1 MTDIISTPPK
11 SYLGLSRTNISI
23 IDVVRHNP
31 GICNKDIIHST
42 GYVRSSVQEGLRELK
57 SERNALQCEARQAD
71 SLAIRRIS
79 SCGSSRQSLSGEP

>member
-1 MTDIISTPPK
+1 MIDIISSNPPS

-31 GICNKDIIHST
+31 GICNKEIIHST

-57 SERNALQCEARQAD
+57 NERNALQSEVR
-71 SLAIRRIS
+71 
-79 SCGSSRQSLSGEP
+79 